1 MGPCDTQN
9 SNSNKKQEKKQRIK
23 CIRHTTPFLTNTH
36 THPKSGKRV
45 KTDENSSPAGRLVYI
60 TRTPASTSRHS
71 PSVEKNKQSNV
82 HAYFPFQLPLHV
94 LFSVHWLERTRHH
107 PASVMIFSHSV
118 SLHDFILNK
127 TSYASYAT
135 EYFVCPHQLR
145 CQIHLLYT
153 SCLWVAAVSLCHTI
167 CKATSNVNYT
177 SY

>member
-1 MGPCDTQN
+1 MYTLH
-9 SNSNKKQEKKQRIK
+9 
-23 CIRHTTPFLTNTH
+23 HTISL
-36 THPKSGKRV
+36 THPKSGKQV

-71 PSVEKNKQSNV
+71 PSVKKNKQSNV

-107 PASVMIFSHSV
+107 PASVMISSHSV

-145 CQIHLLYT
+145 FRNSVKFTYFILHAYGWPPYRC
-153 SCLWVAAVSLCHTI
+153 
-167 CKATSNVNYT
+167 ATQFVKPLQTQNYT